1 VNREQRI
8 VNAEFTEK
16 EERTGN
22 VIHTSRST
30 IYKHQGAHRTARLE
44 GLEEPV
50 NYGMHGGILAFYNSK
65 YGVEVEKEYPATLD
79 HFVASVAG

>member
-1 VNREQRI
+1 MNSEQRI
-8 VNAEFTEK
+8 VNAELMEK
-16 EERTGN
+16 EEPMGN

-30 IYKHQGAHRTARLE
+30 IYKHKGAHRTARLE

-50 NYGMHGGILAFYNSK
+50 NYGMHGGILAFYKSK
-65 YGVEVEKEYPATLD
+65 YGVEVQKEYPATLD